1 MVSVQL
7 EPGSRPCP
15 CITSGPRWQDP
26 GAGHARL
33 DREIKS
39 EESNEDPPHP
49 PPPVSPFG
57 GRGARQSP
65 ALPQCWNWK
74 EGGFSRGCYCEMS
87 SASTPWAQT
96 ETFSGFL
103 FPPWPRPSWA
113 RRKEMDRR
121 RRWWV
126 GAHGREG
133 TREGRQGWPRR
144 RGRQRVRNT
153 VSELYIHT
161 YKPKS
166 VYTT

>member
-1 MVSVQL
+1 ML
-7 EPGSRPCP
+7 ELEGRRVLKGVLLRDEQRIHPL
-15 CITSGPRWQDP
+15 GPDGDILRLFVP
-26 GAGHARL
+26 TMAASLLGATQG
-33 DREIKS
+33 K
-39 EESNEDPPHP
+39 
-49 PPPVSPFG
+49 
-57 GRGARQSP
+57 
-65 ALPQCWNWK
+65 
-74 EGGFSRGCYCEMS
+74 
-87 SASTPWAQT
+87 
-96 ETFSGFL
+96 
-103 FPPWPRPSWA
+103 
-113 RRKEMDRR
+113 DRR